1 MRSERGLESRTGG
14 RAATTGVIPGDIA
27 VSVGNPNSPLPDG
40 WKWELLTEVARLETG
55 HTPSRRHPEYWGGS
69 VPWIGIRDATG
80 NHGGTIYKTAQYTNE
95 LGIRNSSARI
105 LPANTVCLSRTASV
119 GYVVV
124 MGVPMATSQDFVN
137 WVCGPRLD
145 HRYLKYVLLGER
157 SSFLR
162 FASGTT
168 HQTIYFPEVK
178 AFNIALPP
186 IGVQQGIA
194 DILSA
199 LDDRANLLRQTN
211 ITLESIAQALFKSWF
226 IDFDPVRA
234 NAEGR
239 EPEGM
244 DAANA
249 QLFPAEFE
257 ESALGL
263 IPKGWRIEEIGRTA
277 ECVGGGTP
285 STKEEAYWEPPIHHW
300 ATPKDLSGL
309 CSPVLLDTERRL
321 SDAGLSKV
329 SSGLLPSG
337 TLLMSSRAPI
347 GYIAIAQVPLAVNQG
362 FIAIKPDGFLPPEFL
377 YFWCHA
383 NMDAIKQKANG
394 STFMEIS
401 KTAFRPILLVLP
413 PSEIVMRFADFV
425 RPIFARI
432 TAGERQRARLA
443 DIRDALL
450 PRLISGKV
458 RLPEAQEQI
467 DETLA

>member
-1 MRSERGLESRTGG
+1 
-14 RAATTGVIPGDIA
+14 
-27 VSVGNPNSPLPDG
+27 
-40 WKWELLTEVARLETG
+40 
-55 HTPSRRHPEYWGGS
+55 
-69 VPWIGIRDATG
+69 
-80 NHGGTIYKTAQYTNE
+80 
-95 LGIRNSSARI
+95 
-105 LPANTVCLSRTASV
+105 
-119 GYVVV
+119 
-124 MGVPMATSQDFVN
+124 MATSQDFVN